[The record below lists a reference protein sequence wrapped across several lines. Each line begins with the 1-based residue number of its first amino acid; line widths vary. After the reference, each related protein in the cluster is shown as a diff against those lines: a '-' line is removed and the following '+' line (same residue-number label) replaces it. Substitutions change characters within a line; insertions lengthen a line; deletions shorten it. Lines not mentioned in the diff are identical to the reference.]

1 MQFVSRCIGGWNLG
15 GRGRMFRGY
24 IWLGNMEDKESHR
37 AKLDENELIGSL
49 FPLTTIES
57 TCNPFVN
64 FASAWGD

>member
-1 MQFVSRCIGGWNLG
+1 
-15 GRGRMFRGY
+15 MFRGY